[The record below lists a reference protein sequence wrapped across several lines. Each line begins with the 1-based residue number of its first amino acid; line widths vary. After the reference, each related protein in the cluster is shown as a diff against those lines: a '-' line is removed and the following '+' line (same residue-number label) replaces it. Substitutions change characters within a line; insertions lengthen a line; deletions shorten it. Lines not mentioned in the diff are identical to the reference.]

1 LPGGNVIFTRLTFKL
16 FIFMT
21 IKRKFMKKSIIL
33 ILVAVLSISFAS
45 TGSTAPKFIKKAKE
59 KITGKDHKKKKA
71 APVAKDVVL
80 AKGLHIT
87 WCGKEV
93 KDNGSITIPGLD
105 GVTLPVKN
113 GKFDLTV
120 PGNPVFGDEWGLSQ
134 QSDMAALS
142 FESAKVY
149 LFCLINF
156 ENSNTSES
164 EEGKARGRGAIG
176 FRIIYSDKDVNGTID
191 GEPASL
197 KKGWNII
204 GDKTNLEASLMC
216 AG

>member
-1 LPGGNVIFTRLTFKL
+1 
-16 FIFMT
+16 
-21 IKRKFMKKSIIL
+21 MKKSIVFIL
-33 ILVAVLSISFAS
+33 IAVLAVSFSS

-71 APVAKDVVL
+71 APVPVSKNTVL
-80 AKGLHIT
+80 VKGLHLT
-87 WCGKEV
+87 WCGREV
-93 KDNGSITIPGLD
+93 TDDGLISIPGLD